1 MLTEEEKRQAEN
13 IEIRSQEMQDL
24 LGKVPNRIV
33 RWGITVVLLV
43 IIILL
48 FGSWLFK
55 YPQIHPS
62 PIILTTENPPVT
74 LVARINGKIQKLFI
88 ADNEKVEKGEFLALI
103 ETAADYQQVEALKIK
118 LDSLDINSDKND
130 FHVFDRKY
138 TLGELQSSYSNFL
151 KLYRDYENFIK
162 LDYYTRKIKSL
173 HAEIQQHNIYIYRLE
188 KESGVLKKE
197 YHLMQKQYARDSLMH
212 HQGVISPSDFEKSES
227 NKLEKEYSYNETRTN
242 LANAKIGIA
251 ELNQKILDM
260 ELAYSTER
268 NDKYYQLNEA
278 YQKLVADIDLWE
290 QQHILKTPIEGTVS
304 FNKFWSENQNVK
316 EGEEV
321 LTVIPENPGK
331 IIGKINLSIKGAGK
345 VRTGQRVNI
354 KFENYPYMEFGMV
367 QGVIT
372 TISQVPNQ
380 NYYTAEVTLP
390 SGMMTNY
397 GNKIE
402 FKQNMPGT
410 AEIITENMSILRKIT
425 YPVKSVFKEQKSY

>member
-24 LGKVPNRIV
+24 LGKIPNRII

-62 PIILTTENPPVT
+62 PIVLTTENPPVT
-74 LVARINGKIQKLFI
+74 LVARINGKLQKLFVT
-88 ADNEKVEKGEFLALI
+88 DNEKVQKGEFLALI

-118 LDSLDINSDKND
+118 LDSLDINSDKNE
-130 FHVFDRKY
+130 FHVFDQKY

-162 LDYYTRKIKSL
+162 LDYHAKKIKSL
-173 HAEIQQHNIYIYRLE
+173 RAEILQHNIFISRLA
-188 KESGVLKKE
+188 KESSVLKRE
-197 YHLMQKQYARDSLMH
+197 YQLIQKQYARDSIMH
-212 HQGVISPSDFEKSES
+212 HQGVIASSDFEKSES
-227 NKLEKEYSYNETRTN
+227 NKLEKEYNYNETRTS

-260 ELAYSTER
+260 ELQYSTER
-268 NDKYYQLNEA
+268 NDKFFQLNEA

-290 QQHILKTPIEGTVS
+290 QQHILKTPIDGTVS
-304 FNKFWSENQNVK
+304 FNRFWSENQNVK

-321 LTVIPENPGK
+321 LTIIPENPGK

-345 VRTGQRVNI
+345 VKTGQRVNI

-372 TISQVPNQ
+372 SISLVPNQ
-380 NYYTAEVTLP
+380 NYYSAEVTFP

>member
-1 MLTEEEKRQAEN
+1 M
-13 IEIRSQEMQDL
+13 
-24 LGKVPNRIV
+24 GKVPNRIV

-62 PIILTTENPPVT
+62 PIVLTTENPPVT
-74 LVARINGKIQKLFI
+74 LVARINGKIQKLFVT
-88 ADNEKVEKGEFLALI
+88 DNEKVEKGEFLALI

-118 LDSLDINSDKND
+118 LDSLDINSDKNE